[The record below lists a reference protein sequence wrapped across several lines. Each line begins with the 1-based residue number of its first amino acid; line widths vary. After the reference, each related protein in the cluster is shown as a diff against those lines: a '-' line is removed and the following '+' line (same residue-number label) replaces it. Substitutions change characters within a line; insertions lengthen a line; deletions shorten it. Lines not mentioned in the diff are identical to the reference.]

1 LLQLCIT
8 VVNTLRSYT
17 KQPNT
22 THFKQQLRILLLCT
36 LLQVRITAVNK
47 VRNYISY
54 AMSLLEE
61 KGHSSVVLK
70 GMGKAI
76 NKTVVVG
83 ECMLPGSKK
92 KKRGCRLC
100 SSGYAATDTSSEKEL
115 HMPGQ
120 PFLPPRWGQWS

>member
-1 LLQLCIT
+1 M
-8 VVNTLRSYT
+8 
-17 KQPNT
+17 P
-22 THFKQQLRILLLCT
+22 
-36 LLQVRITAVNK
+36 QVRITAVNK

-83 ECMLPGSKK
+83 ERGFKCCYVML
-92 KKRGCRLC
+92 
-100 SSGYAATDTSSEKEL
+100 
-115 HMPGQ
+115 
-120 PFLPPRWGQWS
+120 

>member
-1 LLQLCIT
+1 
-8 VVNTLRSYT
+8 V
-17 KQPNT
+17 
-22 THFKQQLRILLLCT
+22 
-36 LLQVRITAVNK
+36 LQVRITAVNK

-83 ECMLPGSKK
+83 EAGLYARLHARCMHGFRLWRFLIL
-92 KKRGCRLC
+92 RGTTLWHGLQSGGIQRQLTQNL
-100 SSGYAATDTSSEKEL
+100 SSL
-115 HMPGQ
+115 
-120 PFLPPRWGQWS
+120 